1 MPASVFTAAYGE
13 FLKALREARTQTGV
27 RQVDLA
33 ARVGKPQSF
42 ISKVEKGERRLD
54 VVELIAIL
62 RALKV
67 TPADFIERLDGRIPP
82 ELEI

>member
-1 MPASVFTAAYGE
+1 MPSSVFTASYGE
-13 FLKALREARTQTGV
+13 FLKALRTTRTQAGV

-33 ARVGKPQSF
+33 VRIGKPQSF

-67 TPADFIERLDGRIPP
+67 TPADFIDGLDKRMPDGLDI
-82 ELEI
+82 